1 MANLVGNVSVPLIT
15 ATKSQGAINQINHI
29 VRAGN
34 VCLQQKCGITS
45 KMHGGK
51 YLKAEI
57 VRKKGKNL
65 VSDPIFNKGL
75 GFPHSERDRLS
86 IRGLVP
92 PTRLELTEQEKVIMD
107 EYNLG
112 WAARAEREPDDE
124 IIKSGVNPDNI
135 RKWKVLQSVQDRN
148 ETLFYRLLMDNFL
161 DMAPIIYTPTVGWA
175 CSHFSHLY
183 RRPRGM
189 YFCPEDKGE
198 MASMVYNWESNEVDA
213 VVVTDGS
220 RVLGLGDLGIGGLG
234 ISIGKLDLYVAA
246 GGFHPRRVLPV
257 VIDVGTNNKKLLAD
271 PRYLGLKQPRLEGD
285 EYYELIDEFMAAI
298 KLRWPR
304 ALIQFEDFQSKHAIT
319 LLKRYKQDYL
329 MFNDDIQGTAATVLA
344 GLYGAMKVQGL
355 GPEAIKDQKF
365 VVCGAGSAGSG
376 VLLTIRN
383 AMTKRYGLNK
393 EEAGKRFHIIDEK
406 GLISKH
412 RPNLLEMEDLFYDL
426 SSFAVDDA
434 SSEGLSLVETI
445 KKVKPNILI
454 GLSGVGGLFTD
465 EVLQAMN
472 DNCDSPPV
480 IFPLSNPTSRSEC
493 SAEQAQKCT
502 NGRAIFASGSPFP
515 DFTLDNDV
523 IASSQCNNRTGLP
536 HEKLM
541 QAGAI
546 IASSQCN
553 NRYIFPGLA
562 LGAALGQT
570 GVVTNAMINKA
581 AEALVELID
590 EDDLNRRATFPE
602 KADIREISCHLAAR
616 VFVQAIA
623 DGIKPA
629 NREMIQAYE
638 GGGYHELESYIYSK
652 MWYPDY
658 RPLVYLPP
666 GKGE

>member
-1 MANLVGNVSVPLIT
+1 MANLVGTGSVQLVGVGI
-15 ATKSQGAINQINHI
+15 SQGTVNQII
-29 VRAGN
+29 RAGS
-34 VCLQQKCGITS
+34 VSLQQKCGITS

-51 YLKAEI
+51 YFKAEI

-92 PTRLELTEQEKVIMD
+92 PTRLELPEQEKVIMD

-189 YFCPEDKGE
+189 YFCPEDRGE

-319 LLKRYKQDYL
+319 LLKRYKQEYL

-383 AMTKRYGLNK
+383 AMTKRYGLSK
-393 EEAGKRFHIIDEK
+393 KEAGQRFHIIDDK

-426 SSFAVDDA
+426 SSFAVDDPSA
-434 SSEGLSLVETI
+434 EGLSLVDTI

-454 GLSGVGGLFTD
+454 GLSGVGGLFTT

-472 DNCDSPPV
+472 DNCSTPPI

-493 SAEQAQKCT
+493 SAEEAQRAT

-515 DFTLDNDV
+515 DYTLNQEV
-523 IASSQCNNRTGLP
+523 VASSQCNNRAGLP
-536 HEKLM
+536 HEPTTL
-541 QAGAI
+541 QAGAVV
-546 IASSQCN
+546 ASSQCN

-590 EDDLNRRATFPE
+590 EDDLKRRATFPE

-616 VFVQAIA
+616 VFKQAIT
-623 DGIKPA
+623 DGLRPA
-629 NREMIQAYE
+629 NKEMLQAYE
-638 GGGYHELESYIYSK
+638 AGGLEELESYIYSK